1 MASTKYEEKLSTDNM
16 MKLVF
21 KMAIPGVAA
30 QVVNLLYSIVDRIY
44 IGHIPHIGTDA
55 LAGVGVTNSIII
67 LIAAFSQ
74 IVSGGGGPLATIAL
88 GRGDRKRAEKILGNG
103 FFLLIIFSV
112 ILSAVTYI
120 FMKPILM
127 TVGASSN
134 TITYAVEYLST
145 YLLGTIFVMMAV
157 GLNTYISAQG
167 RPGIAMLSVIIGAVF
182 NIILDPLFI
191 YVFELGVKGAAVA
204 TIISQCVS
212 ALWVLKFLFSQK
224 ASLRIKMCN
233 IKPDLKI
240 IRSMISLGIAPF
252 IMASTESLIGFV
264 MNGTL
269 SIYGDIYVSTLTVM
283 QSAMQIISVPIGG
296 FSQGFIP
303 IVSYNYGHENV
314 DRVKQC
320 FKITAVIMVSFNFI
334 GTLLIIIFPGIIAR
348 IFTKDVILINKVSE
362 MMPIFLA
369 GMTIFG
375 LQRECQS
382 MFLALGQAKVSLFIA
397 LLRKVFLL
405 VPLVFIFSKLM
416 GVTGVFTAEAV
427 ADATAA
433 ILCTMIFWVKFPK
446 ILKNIK
452 NDKI

>member
-1 MASTKYEEKLSTDNM
+1 MVSTKYEEKLSTDNM
-16 MKLVF
+16 IKLVF
-21 KMAIPGVAA
+21 KMAIPSVAA

-44 IGHIPHIGTDA
+44 IGHIPNIGTNA

-67 LIAAFSQ
+67 LIAAFAQ
-74 IVSGGGGPLATIAL
+74 IVGGGGGPLATIAL
-88 GRGDRKRAEKILGNG
+88 GKGDRKRAEKILGNG
-103 FFLLIIFSV
+103 FFLLIFFAISASV
-112 ILSAVTYI
+112 VTYI
-120 FMKPILM
+120 FMNPILM

-134 TITYAVEYLST
+134 TITYAAQYLST
-145 YLLGTIFVMMAV
+145 YLLGTIFVMMAM

-167 RPGIAMLSVIIGAVF
+167 RPGIAMLSVIIGAVV
-182 NIILDPLFI
+182 NIILDPIFI
-191 YVFELGVKGAAVA
+191 YVFELGVKGAAIA
-204 TIISQCVS
+204 TIISQCLS

-224 ASLRIKMCN
+224 ASLQIKMCY
-233 IKPDLKI
+233 IKPDFRI
-240 IRSMISLGIAPF
+240 IGSMVSLGIAPF

-269 SIYGDIYVSTLTVM
+269 SKYGDIYVSALTVM

-303 IVSYNYGHENV
+303 IVSYNYGHKNM

-320 FKITAVIMVSFNFI
+320 FKITAVVMVSFNFI
-334 GTLLIIIFPGIIAR
+334 GTLLIIIFPKVVAA
-348 IFTKDVILINKVSE
+348 IFTKDVLLINKVSE
-362 MMPIFLA
+362 MMMIFLA

-405 VPLVFIFSKLM
+405 VPLVLILSKFM
-416 GVTGVFTAEAV
+416 GVTGVFAAESI

-433 ILCTMIFWVKFPK
+433 ILCTIIFCFKFPK
-446 ILKNIK
+446 ILKANK
-452 NDKI
+452 

>member
-16 MKLVF
+16 IKLVF
-21 KMAIPGVAA
+21 KMAIPSVAA

-44 IGHIPHIGTDA
+44 IGHIPNIGTNA

-67 LIAAFSQ
+67 LIAAFAQ
-74 IVSGGGGPLATIAL
+74 IVGGGGGPLATIAL
-88 GRGDRKRAEKILGNG
+88 GKGDRKRAEKILGNG
-103 FFLLIIFSV
+103 FFLLIFFAISASV
-112 ILSAVTYI
+112 VTYI
-120 FMKPILM
+120 FMNPILM

-134 TITYAVEYLST
+134 TITYAVDYLST
-145 YLLGTIFVMMAV
+145 YLLGTIFVMMAM

-167 RPGIAMLSVIIGAVF
+167 RPGIAMLSVIIGAVV
-182 NIILDPLFI
+182 NIILDPIFI
-191 YVFELGVKGAAVA
+191 YVFELGVKGAAIA
-204 TIISQCVS
+204 TIISQCLS

-224 ASLRIKMCN
+224 ASLQIKMCY
-233 IKPDLKI
+233 IKPDFRI
-240 IRSMISLGIAPF
+240 IGSMVSLGIAPF

-269 SIYGDIYVSTLTVM
+269 SKYGDIYVSALTVM

-303 IVSYNYGHENV
+303 IVSYNYGHKNM

-320 FKITAVIMVSFNFI
+320 FKITAVVMVSFNFI
-334 GTLLIIIFPGIIAR
+334 GTLLIIIFPKVVAA
-348 IFTKDVILINKVSE
+348 IFTKDVLLINKVSE
-362 MMPIFLA
+362 MMMIFLA

-382 MFLALGQAKVSLFIA
+382 MFLSLGQAKISLFIA

-405 VPLVFIFSKLM
+405 VPLVLILSRFI
-416 GVTGVFTAEAV
+416 GVKGVFAAEAV

-433 ILCTMIFWVKFPK
+433 ILCTIIFRIKFPK
-446 ILKNIK
+446 ILKANK
-452 NDKI
+452 

>member
-16 MKLVF
+16 IKLVF
-21 KMAIPGVAA
+21 KMAIPSVAA

-44 IGHIPHIGTDA
+44 IGHIPNIGTNA

-67 LIAAFSQ
+67 LIAAFAQ
-74 IVSGGGGPLATIAL
+74 IVGGGGGPLATIAL
-88 GRGDRKRAEKILGNG
+88 GKGDRKRAEKILGNG
-103 FFLLIIFSV
+103 FFLLIFFAISASV
-112 ILSAVTYI
+112 VTYI
-120 FMKPILM
+120 FMNPILM

-134 TITYAVEYLST
+134 TITYAAQYLST
-145 YLLGTIFVMMAV
+145 YLLGTIFVMMAM

-167 RPGIAMLSVIIGAVF
+167 RPGIAMLSVIIGAVV
-182 NIILDPLFI
+182 NIILDPIFI
-191 YVFELGVKGAAVA
+191 YVFELGVKGAAIA
-204 TIISQCVS
+204 TIISQCLS

-224 ASLRIKMCN
+224 ASLQIKMCY
-233 IKPDLKI
+233 IKPDFRI
-240 IRSMISLGIAPF
+240 IGSMVSLGIAPF

-269 SIYGDIYVSTLTVM
+269 SKYGDIYVSALTVM

-303 IVSYNYGHENV
+303 IVSYNYGHKNM

-320 FKITAVIMVSFNFI
+320 FKITAVVMVSFNFI
-334 GTLLIIIFPGIIAR
+334 GTLLIIIFPKVVAA
-348 IFTKDVILINKVSE
+348 IFTKDVLLINKVSE
-362 MMPIFLA
+362 MMMIFLA

-382 MFLALGQAKVSLFIA
+382 MFLALGQAKISLFIA

-405 VPLVFIFSKLM
+405 VPLVLILSRFI
-416 GVTGVFTAEAV
+416 GVKGVFAAEAV

-433 ILCTMIFWVKFPK
+433 ILCTIIFRIKFPK
-446 ILKNIK
+446 ILKANK
-452 NDKI
+452 

>member
-1 MASTKYEEKLSTDNM
+1 MVSTKYEEKLSTDNM
-16 MKLVF
+16 IKLVF
-21 KMAIPGVAA
+21 KMAIPSVAA

-44 IGHIPHIGTDA
+44 IGHIPNIGTNA

-67 LIAAFSQ
+67 LIAAFAQ
-74 IVSGGGGPLATIAL
+74 IVGGGGGPLATIAL
-88 GRGDRKRAEKILGNG
+88 GKGDRKRAEKILGNG
-103 FFLLIIFSV
+103 FFLLIFFAISASV
-112 ILSAVTYI
+112 VTYL
-120 FMKPILM
+120 FMNPILM

-134 TITYAVEYLST
+134 TITYAAQYLST
-145 YLLGTIFVMMAV
+145 YLLGTIFVMMAM

-167 RPGIAMLSVIIGAVF
+167 RPGIAMLSVIIGAVV
-182 NIILDPLFI
+182 NIILDPIFI
-191 YVFELGVKGAAVA
+191 YVFELGVKGAAIA
-204 TIISQCVS
+204 TIISQCLS

-224 ASLRIKMCN
+224 ASLQIKMCY
-233 IKPDLKI
+233 IKPDFRI
-240 IRSMISLGIAPF
+240 IGSMVSLGIAPF

-269 SIYGDIYVSTLTVM
+269 SKYGDIYVSALTVM

-303 IVSYNYGHENV
+303 IVSYNYGHKNM

-320 FKITAVIMVSFNFI
+320 FKITAVVMVSFNFI
-334 GTLLIIIFPGIIAR
+334 GTLLIIIFPKVVAA
-348 IFTKDVILINKVSE
+348 IFTKDVLLINKVSE
-362 MMPIFLA
+362 MMMIFLA

-382 MFLALGQAKVSLFIA
+382 MFLALGQAKISLFIA

-405 VPLVFIFSKLM
+405 VPLVLILSRFI
-416 GVTGVFTAEAV
+416 GVKGVFAAEAV

-433 ILCTMIFWVKFPK
+433 ILCTIIFRIKFPK
-446 ILKNIK
+446 ILKANK
-452 NDKI
+452 

>member
-16 MKLVF
+16 IKLVF
-21 KMAIPGVAA
+21 KMAIPSVAA

-44 IGHIPHIGTDA
+44 IGHIPNIGTNA

-67 LIAAFSQ
+67 LIAAFAQ
-74 IVSGGGGPLATIAL
+74 IVGGGGGPLATIAL
-88 GRGDRKRAEKILGNG
+88 GKGDRKRAEKILGNG
-103 FFLLIIFSV
+103 FFLLIFFAISASV
-112 ILSAVTYI
+112 VTYL
-120 FMKPILM
+120 FMNPILM

-134 TITYAVEYLST
+134 TITYAVDYLST
-145 YLLGTIFVMMAV
+145 YLLGTIFVMMAM

-167 RPGIAMLSVIIGAVF
+167 RPGIAMLSVIIGAVV
-182 NIILDPLFI
+182 NIILDPIFI
-191 YVFELGVKGAAVA
+191 YVFELGVKGAAIA
-204 TIISQCVS
+204 TIISQCLS

-224 ASLRIKMCN
+224 ASLQIKMCY
-233 IKPDLKI
+233 IKPDFRI
-240 IRSMISLGIAPF
+240 IGSMVSLGIAPF

-269 SIYGDIYVSTLTVM
+269 SKYGDIYVSALTVM

-303 IVSYNYGHENV
+303 IVSYNYGHKNM

-320 FKITAVIMVSFNFI
+320 FKITAVVMVSFNFI
-334 GTLLIIIFPGIIAR
+334 GTLLIIIFPKVVAA
-348 IFTKDVILINKVSE
+348 IFTKDVLLINKVSE
-362 MMPIFLA
+362 MMMIFLA

-382 MFLALGQAKVSLFIA
+382 MFLALGQAKISLFIA

-405 VPLVFIFSKLM
+405 VPLVLILSRFI
-416 GVTGVFTAEAV
+416 GVKGVFAAEAV

-433 ILCTMIFWVKFPK
+433 ILCTIIFRIKFPK
-446 ILKNIK
+446 ILKANK
-452 NDKI
+452 

>member
-16 MKLVF
+16 IKLVF
-21 KMAIPGVAA
+21 KMAIPSVAA

-44 IGHIPHIGTDA
+44 IGHIPNIGTNA

-67 LIAAFSQ
+67 LIAAFAQ
-74 IVSGGGGPLATIAL
+74 IVGGGGGPLATIAL
-88 GRGDRKRAEKILGNG
+88 GKGDRKRAEKILGNG
-103 FFLLIIFSV
+103 FFLLIFFAISASV
-112 ILSAVTYI
+112 VTYI
-120 FMKPILM
+120 FMNPILM

-134 TITYAVEYLST
+134 TITYAVDYLST
-145 YLLGTIFVMMAV
+145 YLLGTIFVMMAM

-167 RPGIAMLSVIIGAVF
+167 RPGIAMLSVIIGAVV
-182 NIILDPLFI
+182 NIILDPIFI
-191 YVFELGVKGAAVA
+191 YVFELGVKGAAIA
-204 TIISQCVS
+204 TIISQCLS

-224 ASLRIKMCN
+224 ASLQIKMCY
-233 IKPDLKI
+233 IKPDFRI
-240 IRSMISLGIAPF
+240 IGSMVSLGIAPF

-269 SIYGDIYVSTLTVM
+269 SKYGDIYVSALTVM

-303 IVSYNYGHENV
+303 IVSYNYGHKNM

-320 FKITAVIMVSFNFI
+320 FKITAVVMVSFNFI
-334 GTLLIIIFPGIIAR
+334 GTLLIIIFPKVVAA
-348 IFTKDVILINKVSE
+348 IFTKDVLLINKVSE
-362 MMPIFLA
+362 MMMIFLA

-382 MFLALGQAKVSLFIA
+382 MFLALGQAKISLFIA

-405 VPLVFIFSKLM
+405 VPLVLILSRFI
-416 GVTGVFTAEAV
+416 GVKGVFAAEAV

-433 ILCTMIFWVKFPK
+433 ILCTIIFRIKFPK
-446 ILKNIK
+446 ILKANK
-452 NDKI
+452 